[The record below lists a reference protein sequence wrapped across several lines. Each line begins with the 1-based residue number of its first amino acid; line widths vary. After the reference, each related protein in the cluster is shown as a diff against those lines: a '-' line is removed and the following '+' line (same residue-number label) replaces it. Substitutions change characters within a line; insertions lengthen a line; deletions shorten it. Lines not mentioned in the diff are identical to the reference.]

1 MRASHDA
8 KNTDI
13 VHLGVWKLKL
23 RLCFIIILQTQRL
36 VDRPFKFCN
45 DHVISLRSPRGIQPC
60 RQRLERGEMTESLTL
75 TVLSSLYLD
84 GRQKLYSFDLKISG
98 LIATVE
104 LQIPLQATAMI
115 ITVHPI
121 IQRQP
126 TPEKNKK
133 EKGTKQ
139 IVD

>member
-8 KNTDI
+8 KNTNT

-23 RLCFIIILQTQRL
+23 RLCFIILQTERL

-45 DHVISLRSPRGIQPC
+45 DHVISLRSPRAIQPC

-98 LIATVE
+98 LITTVE
-104 LQIPLQATAMI
+104 LQIPASNGYDYYG
-115 ITVHPI
+115 
-121 IQRQP
+121 
-126 TPEKNKK
+126 TPNNTKIADSRKNKK
-133 EKGTKQ
+133 EKGIKQ